1 MGNYWRNKINKMT
14 IVEINT
20 LRYFVECAIL
30 GVLISIS
37 KKL

>member
-1 MGNYWRNKINKMT
+1 MENYWRNKKNKMT

-20 LRYFVECAIL
+20 LRFFVECAIL
-30 GVLISIS
+30 GALISIS